1 MLLEGI
7 KVIEA
12 ATFIAGPA
20 AAMILGEFGADV
32 TKVEPPEGD
41 PFRNSAA
48 APGNPPSR
56 FNYPFNMDNRHKRS
70 VVLDLKQ
77 PRDRRRLYGM
87 VADADVF
94 VTNAPLGT
102 RARLGIRREDLQ
114 PLNDRL
120 IYASVTAYGETGPE
134 AGRTGFDST
143 ALWARTGLMD
153 MVRPSPDSPPARS
166 LPGMGDHPTA
176 MSLFAAIMMGLY
188 RRERTGRGG
197 AVATN
202 LMANGLWWNA
212 FQTSA
217 ILCGVEHSRRAS
229 REDASNAL
237 HNLYR
242 CRDGRWFHLVV
253 LPEERNWPKL
263 VTALGKPE
271 WLEDPR
277 FADRPARVANRHALI
292 TELDVIFAMRDW
304 SEWRRIL
311 LDHAVSFG
319 DIATLADIPDDPQ
332 MRESGALIPCD
343 DPATGASLALA
354 APLFIEGEDRR
365 VPAAAPPLG
374 GD

>member
-1 MLLEGI
+1 MLMEGI

-41 PFRNSAA
+41 PFRNSAT

-77 PRDRRRLYGM
+77 TPDRQRLYGM

-102 RARLGIRREDLQ
+102 RAKLGIRGEDLM

-188 RRERTGRGG
+188 RRERTGKGG

-263 VTALGKPE
+263 VKALGKPE

-277 FADRPARVANRHALI
+277 FADRAARVANRHALI
-292 TELDVIFAMRDW
+292 AELDAIFAMRDW
-304 SEWRRIL
+304 PEWRRTL
-311 LDHAVSFG
+311 LEHAVSFG
-319 DIATLADIPDDPQ
+319 DIATLADIPDDVQ
-332 MRESGALIPCD
+332 MRESGALIPSE

-365 VPAAAPPLG
+365 IPAAAPSLG